1 MPPLPLSGIRIL
13 SLAEQYPGPYATSL
27 LADLGADVILIERP
41 GSGDPSRRHG
51 GHFESLNRNKRS
63 VAIDLKS
70 AAGKAAF
77 LALVDSAD
85 AVMEGFRPGVMTRLG
100 LDAAQLRVRKPQL
113 IYVSVSSFGQSGP
126 LAAVAGHDLSVQGVA
141 GLINVAPG
149 QEAVTPL
156 PWLPLAD
163 VASGMFAAMAVL
175 TGLVTR
181 QRFGGGSNTDISM
194 LDSLVS
200 WMVPFIVPA
209 INHMRA
215 APLPPK
221 DPGYGV
227 FATADGRQITLSI
240 AGEDHMWRALCGL
253 LEINDLA
260 ALTETERVARATEV
274 SPRLRAAIARHP
286 ADWLARELE
295 ALQIAFGPVLSL
307 NQVPSGAQVAHRGMF
322 VSVPRPADDAT
333 SHAAAVTAES
343 AASGYAVPRDAI
355 RHVLQPM
362 MIEGMPTPLHRN
374 APGLGEHTAEIL
386 RECGIDPSSLASS
399 GAQTLA
405 STQTAAPVQTV
416 APTPAAA

>member
-1 MPPLPLSGIRIL
+1 MKLLPLSGIRIR

-27 LADLGADVILIERP
+27 LADLGADVILVERP
-41 GSGDPSRRHG
+41 GAGDPSRRHG

-70 AAGKAAF
+70 PAGKAAF
-77 LALVDSAD
+77 LAIVDSAD

-100 LDAAQLRVRKPQL
+100 FDAAQLRARKPSL

-141 GLINVAPG
+141 GLINVPQG
-149 QEAVTPL
+149 QEAQTPL

-175 TGLVTR
+175 TGLVARNRDGKGT
-181 QRFGGGSNTDISM
+181 NTDISM

-209 INHMRA
+209 INNMHP

-240 AGEDHMWRALCGL
+240 AGEDHMWRALCAL

-260 ALTETERVARATEV
+260 HLTEVQRVEQAAKV
-274 SPRLRAAIARHP
+274 SPRLRAAVARHP
-286 ADWLARELE
+286 ADWLAREME
-295 ALQIAFGPVLSL
+295 ALQIAFGPVVSLSE
-307 NQVPSGAQVAHRGMF
+307 VPNGAQVAHRGLF
-322 VSVPRPADDAT
+322 VSVPRAADDTT
-333 SHAAAVTAES
+333 SHAAALTAGS

-355 RHVLQPM
+355 AHVLQPM
-362 MIEGMPTPLHRN
+362 MIEGMPTPVHRN
-374 APGLGEHTAEIL
+374 APGLGEHTEEIL
-386 RECGIDPSSLASS
+386 HECGIDIA
-399 GAQTLA
+399 TLA
-405 STQTAAPVQTV
+405 PRAAPGPAT
-416 APTPAAA
+416 APEPALQRAAA

>member
-1 MPPLPLSGIRIL
+1 MNVPPLAGLRIL

-27 LADLGADVILIERP
+27 LADLGADVILVERP

-70 AAGKAAF
+70 PAGKASF

-100 LDAAQLRVRKPQL
+100 FDAAQLRARKPSL
-113 IYVSVSSFGQSGP
+113 IYVSVSSFGQNGP

-141 GLINVAPG
+141 GLINVPLG
-149 QEAVTPL
+149 KEAETPL

-181 QRFGGGSNTDISM
+181 QRDGAGSNTDISM

-200 WMVPFIVPA
+200 WMVPFVVPA
-209 INHMRA
+209 INNMRP

-227 FATADGRQITLSI
+227 FATSDGRQITLSI
-240 AGEDHMWRALCGL
+240 AGEDHMWRALCKL
-253 LEINDLA
+253 LEINELA
-260 ALTETERVARATEV
+260 ALTEVQRVEQAAQV
-274 SPRLRAAIARHP
+274 SPKLRAAVARHP
-286 ADWLARELE
+286 ADWLAHEME

-307 NQVPSGAQVAHRGMF
+307 SQVPEGAQVAHRGLF
-322 VSVPRPADDAT
+322 VSVPRAADDTT
-333 SHAAAVTAES
+333 SHAAAVTAAS

-362 MIEGMPTPLHRN
+362 MIEGMPTPVRRN
-374 APGLGEHTAEIL
+374 APGLGEHTEEIL
-386 RECGIDPSSLASS
+386 RECGIDPATVLPRNAPMP
-399 GAQTLA
+399 TR
-405 STQTAAPVQTV
+405 TAV
-416 APTPAAA
+416 

>member
-1 MPPLPLSGIRIL
+1 MNVLPLAGLRIL

-27 LADLGADVILIERP
+27 LADLGADVILVERP

-70 AAGKAAF
+70 PAGKASF

-100 LDAAQLRVRKPQL
+100 FDAAQLRVRKPSL

-141 GLINVAPG
+141 GLIKVPQG
-149 QEAVTPL
+149 QEAQTPL

-181 QRFGGGSNTDISM
+181 QRDGTGSNTDISM

-209 INHMRA
+209 INNMRP

-227 FATADGRQITLSI
+227 FATSDGHQITLSI
-240 AGEDHMWRALCGL
+240 AGEDHMWRALCNL
-253 LEINDLA
+253 LEINELA
-260 ALTETERVARATEV
+260 NLTEAQRVDQAAQV
-274 SPRLRAAIARHP
+274 SPKLRAAVARHP
-286 ADWLARELE
+286 ADWLAREME
-295 ALQIAFGPVLSL
+295 VLQIAFGPVFSLSE
-307 NQVPSGAQVAHRGMF
+307 VPEGVQVAHRGLF
-322 VSVPRPADDAT
+322 VSVPRAADDTT
-333 SHAAAVTAES
+333 SHAAAVTAVS

-362 MIEGMPTPLHRN
+362 MIEGMPTPVRRN
-374 APGLGEHTAEIL
+374 APGLGEHTEEIL
-386 RECGIDPSSLASS
+386 RECGIDPATVLPRNAPMP
-399 GAQTLA
+399 TR
-405 STQTAAPVQTV
+405 TAV
-416 APTPAAA
+416 

>member
-1 MPPLPLSGIRIL
+1 MKSLPLSGIRIL

-41 GSGDPSRRHG
+41 GAGDPSRRHG

-77 LALVDSAD
+77 LALVDTAD

-100 LDAAQLRVRKPQL
+100 FDAAQLRARKPSL

-141 GLINVAPG
+141 GLINVPQG
-149 QEAVTPL
+149 QEAQTAL

-175 TGLVTR
+175 TGLVARNRSGEGT
-181 QRFGGGSNTDISM
+181 NTDISM

-209 INHMRA
+209 INHMRP

-240 AGEDHMWRALCGL
+240 AGEDHMWRALCVL

-260 ALTETERVARATEV
+260 HLTEAQRVEQAAEV
-274 SPRLRAAIARHP
+274 SPRLRAAVARHP
-286 ADWLARELE
+286 ADWLAREME

-307 NQVPSGAQVAHRGMF
+307 GEVPDGAQVAHRGLF
-322 VSVPRPADDAT
+322 VSVLRAADDTT
-333 SHAAAVTAES
+333 SHAAAVTLAS

-355 RHVLQPM
+355 RHVGQPM
-362 MIEGMPTPLHRN
+362 MIEGMPTPVHRN
-374 APGLGEHTAEIL
+374 APGLGEHTKEIL
-386 RECGIDPSSLASS
+386 RECGIDIA
-399 GAQTLA
+399 TLA
-405 STQTAAPVQTV
+405 PVASAT
-416 APTPAAA
+416 PTRTID